1 MAEKNGRRM
10 SGRHW
15 VWLCGMA
22 AFLCGAAAT
31 CQKDLSVSMDT
42 KFSVN
47 LVRPSDSWP
56 KLRDLSAAE
65 LEAYE
70 KYGKP
75 DFFRV
80 WYNPRGEIATSREAG
95 PVYRNRQVSKL
106 PLSWLY
112 EKQGIEVRF
121 ESPTKFVEVP
131 MSDQFRVLCERGDPQ
146 ERDVLSSVQGMRRE
160 SWTYWDVG
168 EKYIFLD
175 GKLQEKQV
183 FTGVGRPFTR
193 M

>member
-1 MAEKNGRRM
+1 MIEKNRRRKAAQGRM
-10 SGRHW
+10 W
-15 VWLCGMA
+15 ACGMA
-22 AFLCGAAAT
+22 LLLCGASAT

-47 LVRPSDSWP
+47 LVRPSENWP
-56 KLRDLSAAE
+56 NLRELSAAE
-65 LEAYE
+65 LAAYE

-75 DFFRV
+75 DFFRI

-112 EKQGIEVRF
+112 EKAGIEIRF

-146 ERDVLSSVQGMRRE
+146 ERDVLSPVQGMKRE

-175 GKLQEKQV
+175 GRLQEKQV

-193 M
+193 L